1 MRQDKFREVAA
12 FTEKAGPVFI
22 ATADAKGLPHIAA
35 AGKLAFASSELLT
48 VSGWFCP
55 QTVTNLSQ
63 GNYGIAV
70 VTWDAKTDSGFQLL
84 GRLKEMR
91 ELGVLDGYA
100 ANVESR
106 TALPQV
112 HWELSVQ
119 VDKIIEF
126 KHAPHSDIEKQ

>member
-1 MRQDKFREVAA
+1 MRQDKFREVVEFA
-12 FTEKAGPVFI
+12 EKVGPVFI

-35 AGKLAFASSELLT
+35 AGKLAFVSSELLT

-55 QTVTNLSQ
+55 QTVANLSE

-70 VTWDAKTDSGFQLL
+70 VTWDVRTDSGFQVL

-91 ELGVLDGYA
+91 ELGVLDGYV
-100 ANVESR
+100 ANIESR
-106 TALPQV
+106 TPLPQV
-112 HWELSVQ
+112 HRELSVQ